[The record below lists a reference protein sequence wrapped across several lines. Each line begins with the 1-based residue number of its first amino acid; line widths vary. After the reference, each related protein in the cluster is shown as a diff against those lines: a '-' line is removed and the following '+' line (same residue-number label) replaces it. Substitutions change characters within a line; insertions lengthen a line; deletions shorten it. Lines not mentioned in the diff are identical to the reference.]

1 MPMSRCLALTAA
13 LLSVAAPALAESLVA
28 ARTIRAQTILGPEDV
43 TVSDSMIPGALVD
56 PSEVIGFE
64 ARTVIYPG
72 RPIHPSDLAVPAL
85 VARNQIVPLRYV
97 NGTLSITVEGR
108 ALGRGAAGERIR
120 VMNLASRTTVTGTVM
135 PDGSLRADTA
145 GAGFTTSSV
154 QP

>member
-1 MPMSRCLALTAA
+1 MPRFVALTAA
-13 LLSVAAPALAESLVA
+13 FLSVTAPALAESLVA
-28 ARTIRAQTILGPEDV
+28 ARTIRAQSVLGPEDV
-43 TVSDSMIPGALVD
+43 MLSDSVIPGALTDISQV
-56 PSEVIGFE
+56 VGRE

-72 RPIHPSDLAVPAL
+72 RPIHPADLGVPAL
-85 VARNQIVPLRYV
+85 VARNQIVPLQYV

-120 VMNLASRTTVTGTVM
+120 VMNLASRTTVTGIVM